1 MRLRW
6 AILTR
11 TGETTS
17 RCSVDKEL
25 VFIYQT
31 STGVLSEP
39 ERVPHTASAPW
50 LIKAIDIDGD
60 KAKDLVIV
68 DSEGDHPIHIR
79 FATDEKKLGP
89 EQRFALDMP
98 HAIAFG
104 QVDGKGGT
112 EILVLEGQSGRAR
125 VLTLDQSSADDSN
138 KRGRLAFFAL
148 PQGNDRG
155 RSHGR
160 RRLEW

>member
-1 MRLRW
+1 MRW
-6 AILTR
+6 ATLTR

-17 RCSVDKEL
+17 RCSAEKEL
-25 VFIYQT
+25 VFVYQT
-31 STGVLSEP
+31 ATGVLSEP
-39 ERVPHTASAPW
+39 ERVPHTASSSW

-68 DSEGDHPIHIR
+68 DTEGDHPIHIR

-104 QVDGKGGT
+104 QVDGKGGN
-112 EILVLEGQSGRAR
+112 EILVLEGQSGRAGTHAR
-125 VLTLDQSSADDSN
+125 PVI
-138 KRGRLAFFAL
+138 
-148 PQGNDRG
+148 
-155 RSHGR
+155 GR
-160 RRLEW
+160 RRATNAAGWRSLPCRRETSAGGPRTSAT